1 MRVAR
6 ACLLLWSLMAALA
19 LALPARADRIVAVG
33 DLHGDFA
40 AWRAIARDAGLVD
53 ARGRWTGGRTI
64 LVQLGDIADRG
75 PDTLRIARDLMRLA
89 REAARAGGRVH
100 VLVGN
105 HEAMN
110 MTGDLRYVTPA
121 EFAAFADAGSPDR
134 RARIL
139 AANEAAIVAAARAR
153 DPGRPVEE
161 IRREWLARTPL
172 GWVEHRLA
180 WSPQGEIG
188 RWVIANPAV
197 LVIGDTLFV
206 HAGLSAAHARQ
217 TPAEINAA
225 VAAAL
230 AARDESAT
238 AIINDPDGP
247 LWYRGLVMERAAAT
261 PAPPPAPPAGGAGPS
276 GATQPPAMAARAEG
290 AVPPALT
297 PAAELERVLA
307 AQGVRRMVV
316 GHTPSLSG
324 IRLLHDGR
332 LAVIDTG
339 ISASYGGRLSWLEI
353 RDGVL
358 VAHHPERPAPAA
370 AR

>member
-1 MRVAR
+1 MRFAR
-6 ACLLLWSLMAALA
+6 ACLLLWSLMVALVLAPAAQA
-19 LALPARADRIVAVG
+19 NRIVAVG

-64 LVQLGDIADRG
+64 LVQMGDIADRG
-75 PDTLRIARDLMRLA
+75 PDTLAIARDLMRLG

-121 EFAAFADAGSPDR
+121 EFAAFADAGSAAR
-134 RARIL
+134 RERIL

-161 IRREWLARTPL
+161 IRREWLAATPL

-206 HAGLSAAHARQ
+206 HAGLSAAHAAR

-230 AARDESAT
+230 AARDDGET

-247 LWYRGLVMERAAAT
+247 LWYRGLVMERAAPA
-261 PAPPPAPPAGGAGPS
+261 APPPAAAAGAAPQGGPATAGD
-276 GATQPPAMAARAEG
+276 GPA
-290 AVPPALT
+290 AVPLT

-332 LAVIDTG
+332 LAVVDTG

-370 AR
+370 PR